1 MGAILFIIFAV
12 LLYTF
17 KIIANARNLTFD
29 KWCEIF
35 ISFFIFTNC
44 VSFGLPLIDLNL
56 PYNDGAFGYKF
67 RLEVFMI
74 IAPIFLIV
82 MARRMK
88 WQFLPIPWYAVAVI
102 VLYCAVNLL
111 NPNNLAVPATAIAIA
126 QLLSYALFLYLL
138 CSCVSLDVILKG
150 IYEGFLYTTILQAVL
165 AICYPILGIDQVVHL
180 FRDTTSI
187 RAEERP
193 GAPGTFTHPNSL
205 GGYMAYIVSFF
216 TSCYLLGYHKK
227 KSLWIGLVA
236 LFVLIF
242 SFSRTSML
250 AVSLS
255 VILIISLY
263 TTQNSSIF
271 SLKNILTKILPFIL
285 IIAAAV
291 LFTPLKDSFINSD
304 MDEMMLA
311 RLMHYYC
318 GYEIITDHP
327 WIGVGLNSHLEYIRA
342 NISFRIFGDV
352 SRIIWNAEEFMVTN
366 PIHNVLLIWL
376 SEFGILL
383 TLPILI
389 FFGYRFYKIKPIL
402 RSSSNTE
409 YKLMQL
415 FSIGLICCLMI
426 HGMADWAPLNLMLR
440 NIWLFAFFVTALA
453 KHQENE
459 EPHTFETSHNT

>member
-111 NPNNLAVPATAIAIA
+111 NPNNLAVPSTAIAIA

-271 SLKNILTKILPFIL
+271 SLKNIFTKILPFIAV
-285 IIAAAV
+285 IAAVV
-291 LFTPLKDSFINSD
+291 LFTPLKNSFVNSD
-304 MDEMMLA
+304 IDEMMLA

-342 NISFRIFGDV
+342 NISFRIFGDIN
-352 SRIIWNAEEFMVTN
+352 RIIWNAEEFMSTN

-383 TLPILI
+383 TLPILG
-389 FFGYRFYKIKPIL
+389 FFVYRFYKIKPIL
-402 RSSSNTE
+402 RSNESND

-415 FSIGLICCLMI
+415 FSVGLICCVLI
-426 HGMADWAPLNLMLR
+426 HGIADWAPLNLMLR
-440 NIWLFAFFVTALA
+440 NVWIFVLFVTPLA
-453 KHQENE
+453 QRQKIE
-459 EPHTFETSHNT
+459 

>member
-44 VSFGLPLIDLNL
+44 VSFGLPLIDLGL

-74 IAPIFLIV
+74 ITPVFFIV
-82 MARRMK
+82 MARRMQ
-88 WQFLPIPWYAVAVI
+88 WRLLPIPWYVIAVI

-111 NPNNLAVPATAIAIA
+111 NPNNLAVNSTAIALA

-138 CSCVSLDVILKG
+138 CSCVSLEVILKG
-150 IYEGFLYTTILQAVL
+150 LYEGFFYTTILQAVL
-165 AICYPILGIDQVVHL
+165 TICYPILGIEQVVQL

-205 GGYMAYIVSFF
+205 GGYMAYIVCFF

-271 SLKNILTKILPFIL
+271 SLKNIFTKILPFIAV
-285 IIAAAV
+285 IAAVV
-291 LFTPLKDSFINSD
+291 LFTPLKNSFVNSD
-304 MDEMMLA
+304 IDEMMLA

-342 NISFRIFGDV
+342 NISFRIFGDIN
-352 SRIIWNAEEFMVTN
+352 RIIWNAEEFMSTN

-383 TLPILI
+383 TLPILG
-389 FFGYRFYKIKPIL
+389 FFVYRFYKIKPIL
-402 RSSSNTE
+402 RSNESND

-415 FSIGLICCLMI
+415 FSVGLICCVLI
-426 HGMADWAPLNLMLR
+426 HGIADWAPLNLMLR
-440 NIWLFAFFVTALA
+440 NVWIFVLFVTPLA
-453 KHQENE
+453 QRQKIE
-459 EPHTFETSHNT
+459 

>member
-29 KWCEIF
+29 KWGEIF

-74 IAPIFLIV
+74 IAPVFFIII
-82 MARRMK
+82 ARRLR
-88 WQFLPIPWYAVAVI
+88 WQLLPIPWYVVAII

-111 NPNNLAVPATAIAIA
+111 NPNNLAVNSTAIALA
-126 QLLSYALFLYLL
+126 QLLSYAIFLYLI
-138 CSCVSLDVILKG
+138 CSCFSLDVILKG

-180 FRDTTSI
+180 FRGATSI

-216 TSCYLLGYHKK
+216 TVCYLMGYHKK
-227 KSLWIGLVA
+227 TSLWAGLLA
-236 LFVLIF
+236 LFVLIM

-250 AVSLS
+250 AVSIS
-255 VILIISLY
+255 FILIITIY

-271 SLKNILTKILPFIL
+271 SIKNIFTKILP
-285 IIAAAV
+285 IIAVIVAIV
-291 LFTPLKDSFINSD
+291 LFTPLK
-304 MDEMMLA
+304 
-311 RLMHYYC
+311 
-318 GYEIITDHP
+318 
-327 WIGVGLNSHLEYIRA
+327 GVGLNAHLEYIRA
-342 NISFRIFGDV
+342 NSSFRIFGDV
-352 SRIIWNAEEFMVTN
+352 SRIIWQAEEFMSTN

-376 SEFGILL
+376 SEFGIIF
-383 TLPILI
+383 TLPILY
-389 FFGYRFYKIKPIL
+389 FFVRRFYKIKSIL
-402 RSSSNTE
+402 RSDDDTN
-409 YKLMQL
+409 YKIISL
-415 FSIGLICCLMI
+415 FSIGLITCLLV
-426 HGMADWAPLNLMLR
+426 HGMADWAPMSRPLS
-440 NIWLFAFFVTALA
+440 NIWLLAFFVSSLNKY
-453 KHQENE
+453 KH
-459 EPHTFETSHNT
+459 ETSLIDK

>member
-44 VSFGLPLIDLNL
+44 VSFGLPLIDLGL

-74 IAPIFLIV
+74 ITPVFFIV
-82 MARRMK
+82 MARRMQ
-88 WQFLPIPWYAVAVI
+88 WRLLPIPWYVIAVI

-111 NPNNLAVPATAIAIA
+111 NPNNLAVKSTAIALA

-138 CSCVSLDVILKG
+138 CSCVSLDVIMKG
-150 IYEGFLYTTILQAVL
+150 IYEGFLYTTILQAAL
-165 AICYPILGIDQVVHL
+165 AICYPILGIDQVVRL
-180 FRDTTSI
+180 FRETTSI

-205 GGYMAYIVSFF
+205 GGYMAYIVCFF

-227 KSLWIGLVA
+227 KSLWFGILA
-236 LFVLIF
+236 LFVLVM
-242 SFSRTSML
+242 SFSRTAML
-250 AVSLS
+250 AVSIAL
-255 VILIISLY
+255 ILIISLY

-271 SLKNILTKILPFIL
+271 SLKNIFTKVLPFIAV
-285 IIAAAV
+285 IAVVV
-291 LFTPLKDSFINSD
+291 LFTPLKNSFIGSD

-352 SRIIWNAEEFMVTN
+352 SRIIWKAEEFMSTN

-376 SEFGILL
+376 SEFGIIL
-383 TLPILI
+383 TLPILF
-389 FFGYRFYKIKPIL
+389 FFGRRFYKIKPVL
-402 RSSSNTE
+402 RSNASDN
-409 YKLMQL
+409 YKIMSL
-415 FSIGLICCLMI
+415 FSIGLITCLLV
-426 HGMADWAPLNLMLR
+426 HGMADWAPLTRPLS
-440 NIWLFAFFVTALA
+440 NIWLLAFFVTSLN
-453 KHQENE
+453 KYKNE
-459 EPHTFETSHNT
+459 GLTTTG

>member
-1 MGAILFIIFAV
+1 
-12 LLYTF
+12 
-17 KIIANARNLTFD
+17 
-29 KWCEIF
+29 
-35 ISFFIFTNC
+35 
-44 VSFGLPLIDLNL
+44 
-56 PYNDGAFGYKF
+56 
-67 RLEVFMI
+67 
-74 IAPIFLIV
+74 
-82 MARRMK
+82 
-88 WQFLPIPWYAVAVI
+88 
-102 VLYCAVNLL
+102 
-111 NPNNLAVPATAIAIA
+111 
-126 QLLSYALFLYLL
+126 
-138 CSCVSLDVILKG
+138 
-150 IYEGFLYTTILQAVL
+150 
-165 AICYPILGIDQVVHL
+165 
-180 FRDTTSI
+180 
-187 RAEERP
+187 
-193 GAPGTFTHPNSL
+193 
-205 GGYMAYIVSFF
+205 
-216 TSCYLLGYHKK
+216 
-227 KSLWIGLVA
+227 
-236 LFVLIF
+236 
-242 SFSRTSML
+242 ML

>member
-111 NPNNLAVPATAIAIA
+111 NPNNLAVPSTAIAIA

-180 FRDTTSI
+180 FREATSI
-187 RAEERP
+187 RAEARP

-216 TSCYLLGYHKK
+216 TACYFVGYQKK
-227 KSLWIGLVA
+227 KSLWIGITA
-236 LFVLIF
+236 LFVLIM

-250 AVSLS
+250 AVSTSL
-255 VILIISLY
+255 ILLITLY

-291 LFTPLKDSFINSD
+291 LFTPLKNSFINSD

-327 WIGVGLNSHLEYIRA
+327 WVGVGLNSHLEYIRA

-352 SRIIWNAEEFMVTN
+352 SRIIWRAEEFMSTN

-376 SEFGILL
+376 SEFGIIL
-383 TLPILI
+383 TLPILF
-389 FFGYRFYKIKPIL
+389 FFGRCFYKIKPIL
-402 RSSSNTE
+402 RSNASDN
-409 YKLMQL
+409 YKVMYL
-415 FSIGLICCLMI
+415 FSIGLITCLLV
-426 HGMADWAPLNLMLR
+426 HGMADWAPLSRPLC
-440 NIWLFAFFVTALA
+440 NIWLLAFFVTSLN
-453 KHQENE
+453 KYKNE
-459 EPHTFETSHNT
+459 GLTTTG

>member
-29 KWCEIF
+29 KWGEIF

-74 IAPIFLIV
+74 IAPVFFIII
-82 MARRMK
+82 ARRLR
-88 WQFLPIPWYAVAVI
+88 WQLLPVPWYVVAII

-111 NPNNLAVPATAIAIA
+111 NPNNLAVNSTAIALA
-126 QLLSYALFLYLL
+126 QLLSYAIFLYLI
-138 CSCVSLDVILKG
+138 CSCFSLDVILKG

-180 FRDTTSI
+180 FRGATSI

-216 TSCYLLGYHKK
+216 TVCYLMGYHKK
-227 KSLWIGLVA
+227 TSLWAGLLS
-236 LFVLIF
+236 LFVLIM

-250 AVSLS
+250 AVSIS
-255 VILIISLY
+255 FILIITIY

-271 SLKNILTKILPFIL
+271 SIKNIFTKILP
-285 IIAAAV
+285 IIAVIVAIV
-291 LFTPLKDSFINSD
+291 LFTPLKNSFIGSD

-318 GYEIITDHP
+318 GYEIITEHP
-327 WIGVGLNSHLEYIRA
+327 LIGVGLNAHLEYIRA

-352 SRIIWNAEEFMVTN
+352 SRIIWQAEEFMSTN

-376 SEFGILL
+376 SEFGIIF
-383 TLPILI
+383 TLPILY
-389 FFGYRFYKIKPIL
+389 FFVRRFYKIKSIL
-402 RSSSNTE
+402 RSDDDTN
-409 YKLMQL
+409 YKIINL
-415 FSIGLICCLMI
+415 FSIGLITCLLV
-426 HGMADWAPLNLMLR
+426 HGMADWAPMSRPLS
-440 NIWLFAFFVTALA
+440 NIWLLVFFVSSLNKY
-453 KHQENE
+453 KH
-459 EPHTFETSHNT
+459 ETSLIDK